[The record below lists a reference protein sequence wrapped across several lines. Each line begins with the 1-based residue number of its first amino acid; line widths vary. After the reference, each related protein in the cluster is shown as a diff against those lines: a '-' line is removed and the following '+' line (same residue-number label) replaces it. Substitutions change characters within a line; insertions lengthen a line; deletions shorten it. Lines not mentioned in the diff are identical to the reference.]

1 MYAIPQLLSVP
12 TTASLSAQPPYV
24 RGPLALQNVERP
36 RSPLLYLSSYRPLC
50 SVRYNRT
57 YRSTIVMS
65 SLYS

>member
-1 MYAIPQLLSVP
+1 MCATPQLLSVP
-12 TTASLSAQPPYV
+12 TTASLSAQPRYV

-57 YRSTIVMS
+57 YRSDLQLS
-65 SLYS
+65 